1 MELSAEIE
9 GIIRDAAST
18 VFAAALGGIE
28 QRATFSDIVKNTK
41 TGTLLSAFFIAL
53 LSYGERICLLTFCL
67 SGNIIKIIVLGANY
81 ESRYTKNHSP

>member
-41 TGTLLSAFFIAL
+41 ATINELFMNFFVRDRRASL
-53 LSYGERICLLTFCL
+53 
-67 SGNIIKIIVLGANY
+67 
-81 ESRYTKNHSP
+81 